1 MLAYKIIT
9 YLSITSVLIPL
20 GIGIHKLSTRPLFF
34 KGLVVYLLISGLSD
48 IVGITYPE
56 FSHVKSNIFGVT
68 QIVILTTLYVILISN
83 KTTKKRMIGMGILLL
98 LCVYLFERLGNFQER
113 NMPIR
118 LLSGFWFIMLAIH
131 YYITLFRGLPVA
143 NIVRYPYFWFNL
155 AILVYFSGNLFLY
168 ASITFV
174 KSENLYY
181 LYIPIH
187 SLFNVTKNLF
197 LARSLYL
204 DPNVKQ

>member
-1 MLAYKIIT
+1 MLVYKILI

-20 GIGIHKLSTRPLFF
+20 AIGIHKLRARPLFF

-48 IVGITYPE
+48 IVGLSYPE
-56 FSHVKSNIFGVT
+56 FSHFKNNIFGVT
-68 QIVILTTLYVILISN
+68 QIVILTTLYVMLSL
-83 KTTKKRMIGMGILLL
+83 KRATRKWMIGMGIVLLL
-98 LCVYLFERLGNFQER
+98 NVFAFELLGNFHER

-118 LLSGFWFIMLAIH
+118 LLGSFWFIVLAIH
-131 YYITLFRGLPVA
+131 YYLSLFKGLPVN

-155 AILVYFSGNLFLY
+155 AILVYFSGNLFLHT
-168 ASITFV
+168 SITFI

-187 SLFNVTKNLF
+187 SMFNVIKNLF

-204 DPNVKQ
+204 DPNV